1 MSKTKQPTSISTGRL
16 GLVTAVTLP
25 PWRTS
30 NFCKLLG
37 FVRSIIRPSPLFGK
51 ESRHDRAVIRAD
63 APVGQRQHVGAVGVP
78 FPRQAA
84 ADQDVIDA
92 AVGVFFPY

>member
-1 MSKTKQPTSISTGRL
+1 
-16 GLVTAVTLP
+16 
-25 PWRTS
+25 
-30 NFCKLLG
+30 
-37 FVRSIIRPSPLFGK
+37 
-51 ESRHDRAVIRAD
+51 VIRAD